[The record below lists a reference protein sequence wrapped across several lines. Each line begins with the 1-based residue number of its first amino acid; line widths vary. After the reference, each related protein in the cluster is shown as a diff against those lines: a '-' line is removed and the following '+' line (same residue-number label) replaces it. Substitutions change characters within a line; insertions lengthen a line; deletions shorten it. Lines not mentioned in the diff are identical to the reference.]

1 MPQKISLNWQPN
13 PPQYL
18 SQSFPEQLALWTAE
32 SLTAAYRARGSFA
45 VTLQHLGACAD
56 ETWFDFGNEKP
67 WVRDVLLLTDGK
79 ESVWARS
86 VCAAD
91 SRWQALL
98 DCGTQPLGERLF
110 NGSLPLVR
118 SALEFA
124 DIRGLLLPN
133 GSKGLLARRSW
144 FDWEGEKM
152 GLVECFLA

>member
-1 MPQKISLNWQPN
+1 MFPKIPLTWQPE
-13 PPQYL
+13 PPPALAAQ
-18 SQSFPEQLALWTAE
+18 FPAQVPLWTAE

-45 VTLQHLGACAD
+45 VALQYLGACAD
-56 ETWFDFGNEKP
+56 KTWFDFGNENV
-67 WVRDVLLLTDGK
+67 WVRDVLLLADEK

-86 VCAAD
+86 VCEAG

-124 DIRGLLLPN
+124 DIRDLTLPN
-133 GSKGLLARRSW
+133 GGQALLARRSW

-152 GLVECFLA
+152 GLVECFLG